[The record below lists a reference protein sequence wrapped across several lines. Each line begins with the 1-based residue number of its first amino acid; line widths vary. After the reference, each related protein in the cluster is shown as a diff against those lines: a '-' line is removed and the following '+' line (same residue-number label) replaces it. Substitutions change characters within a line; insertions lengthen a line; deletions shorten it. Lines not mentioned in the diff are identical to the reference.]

1 MTPATNAVSNGQVEL
16 ITSSPSFGTSSV
28 SVLVKRSYQ
37 IIPDSVAIRLDNDE
51 AFRKIDEYYD
61 DGDPETSTVKFESE
75 LASDKNWTDVVIVG
89 EAYAAQGKPCH
100 QRQVSVGI
108 ANRLAVTLLVS
119 GDRQCHHVPGGLPSF
134 SDPQPFEVMPIRY
147 ERSYGGWDTKSDEKI
162 PFWYP
167 RNMQGVGV
175 VLNNVR
181 EAVQGLRLPNIE
193 SAEHRLTPQNIFIG
207 DPHRWH
213 LQPLPQG
220 LGWRQKTW
228 FPRCGLIGARPPFLD
243 AGATLREQSMGWLP
257 EDYASLSLQQRL
269 APDHLKFANGAS
281 FGLSFDDLR
290 GDEPMHLHGL
300 TPEGDLRFALPGD
313 QPTIALDLGRGGEV
327 LPTKLLTVLIEPSH
341 LRLDMMWSGTHA
353 IGEYRKWQEVKN
365 LVAEVA

>member
-1 MTPATNAVSNGQVEL
+1 M
-16 ITSSPSFGTSSV
+16 SSV

-37 IIPDSVAIRLDNDE
+37 IEPGFVAKRLDADE

-61 DGDPETSTVKFESE
+61 EGDPETSTIKYESE
-75 LASDKNWTDVVIVG
+75 LASDKQWTDVVIVG
-89 EAYAAQGKPCH
+89 EAYAPEGKPCH
-100 QRQVSVGI
+100 QRQVSVSI
-108 ANRLAVTLLVS
+108 ANRPILSLVVS

-134 SDPQPFEVMPIRY
+134 SDPQAFAVMPIRY
-147 ERSYGGWDTKSDEKI
+147 ERSYGGWDKTSDEKI

-193 SAEHRLTPQNIFIG
+193 SAEDRLTPENILMG

-213 LQPLPQG
+213 LQPIPQG

-228 FPRCGLIGARPPFLD
+228 FPRCSLIGARPPFLD

-257 EDYASLSLQQRL
+257 ADYASLSLQQRL
-269 APDHLKFANGAS
+269 PADLLKFASGAS
-281 FGLSFDDLR
+281 FGLSFADLR
-290 GDEPMHLHGL
+290 GDEQVHLHGL
-300 TPEGDLRFALPGD
+300 TPDGDLHFALPAD
-313 QPTIALDLGRGGEV
+313 MPRIALDLGQGGEV
-327 LPTKLLTVLIEPSH
+327 LPTKLLTVLIQPSH
-341 LRLDMMWSGTHA
+341 LRLDMIWSGTHS
-353 IGEYRKWQEVKN
+353 IGEFRKWQNVKN
-365 LVAEVA
+365 LMAEVA